1 MWLNY
6 SRTARFMLTTEV
18 GSSVDAHGLPNVIFV
33 ASKLEQ
39 ELLANTQGLAGG
51 REAATAAIIINL
63 HPFGV

>member
-1 MWLNY
+1 
-6 SRTARFMLTTEV
+6 MLTTEV